1 MTNEKQSAAVRIG
14 LVLVGIGAVVAL
26 ALLIPTAPSTPA
38 PSPGSTP
45 GEGATSDIRAG
56 ANPAERATP
65 DASSPQPESDL
76 TLTEAESLQ
85 GSIKSVSCFP
95 ERAGDD
101 VLSNEELT
109 PTREGIQAMEGCMDL
124 VGLRHPDQAAIQ
136 LTTVFYLSPDGTVTQ
151 TGVGADVRTPE
162 AWDLLEPCARDY
174 WLANAPRV
182 RPSDEKSF
190 SCTYSWSKWSL
201 TGGVHRVGAHIPSVL
216 SGRGTHA
223 FGTSVTDF

>member
-1 MTNEKQSAAVRIG
+1 MTNENRATKMRTG
-14 LVLVGIGAVVAL
+14 LLLLAIGAVVAV
-26 ALLIPTAPSTPA
+26 ALLMPTSPPTPQ
-38 PSPGSTP
+38 P
-45 GEGATSDIRAG
+45 
-56 ANPAERATP
+56 TP
-65 DASSPQPESDL
+65 DGTTIQSDAAGVPTIAKPEQDASPVSGAARPESDL
-76 TLTEAESLQ
+76 TLTEAESLR

-95 ERAGDD
+95 ERAGQD
-101 VLSNEELT
+101 VLSNEEIT

-136 LTTVFYLSPDGTVTQ
+136 LTTVFYLDQDGTVTQ